1 MEDHLKF
8 LFSKRAKL
16 FHFFSKKGQLL
27 NNYVVF
33 LFLFLFLFGVFSFAF
48 HFFYYFLTNYR

>member
-33 LFLFLFLFGVFSFAF
+33 LFLFGVFSFAF
-48 HFFYYFLTNYR
+48 HFF